1 MMIIFFLLS
10 SFFVLACLKYSPI
23 QSRLCTLAAYLAVR
37 DKVPS
42 TIISFNY
49 GYTWFCVLVLV
60 PLFPRDHEFY
70 IITKSFSLFT
80 YSTILLVEVKKPL
93 RSCSICLCFV
103 HSFWLYYLIKLH
115 KTHTLR
121 HSIHYV
127 HCCLPFFLRIKA
139 KIKTL

>member
-10 SFFVLACLKYSPI
+10 SFFVLAHLKYSPI

-42 TIISFNY
+42 TIISLNY
-49 GYTWFCVLVLV
+49 SYTWFCVLVLI
-60 PLFPRDHEFY
+60 PLFPRDPELY
-70 IITKSFSLFT
+70 IITKSFPLFT
-80 YSTILLVEVKKPL
+80 YSTIILVEVKKPL
-93 RSCSICLCFV
+93 RSCSIYLCFV
-103 HSFWLYYLIKLH
+103 HSFWLHYLITLH

-121 HSIHYV
+121 HGIHCV
-127 HCCLPFFLRIKA
+127 HRRLPFLLRIEA

>member
-10 SFFVLACLKYSPI
+10 SFFVLAHLKYSPI

-42 TIISFNY
+42 TIISLNY
-49 GYTWFCVLVLV
+49 SYTWFCVLVLI
-60 PLFPRDHEFY
+60 PLFPRDPELY
-70 IITKSFSLFT
+70 IITKSFPLFT
-80 YSTILLVEVKKPL
+80 YRTILLVEVN
-93 RSCSICLCFV
+93 LCFV
-103 HSFWLYYLIKLH
+103 HSFWLHYLITLH

-121 HSIHYV
+121 HGIHCV
-127 HCCLPFFLRIKA
+127 HRRLPFLLRIEA